1 MCLGLRSANSAPQCT
16 HSMSEHSKIIRLTL
30 LNFRSGRW
38 RGNFT
43 ITNFLPM
50 VGAISAYLLCIPIR

>member
-1 MCLGLRSANSAPQCT
+1 
-16 HSMSEHSKIIRLTL
+16 MSEHSKIIRLTL

-50 VGAISAYLLCIPIR
+50 VGAFLSLPALYTN